1 MASLQ
6 HSQAIKGAKVLMV
19 GAGGIGCELLKTL
32 ALSGFQDIHINAAAV
47 IRVNI
52 ALMDINEA
60 VIAVVVWGF
69 GSEGFGSMIDMDT
82 IEVSNLNRQF
92 LFRQSHVGQSK
103 AKVARDA
110 VLRFRPHISITP
122 YHANVKD
129 SNFNVDF
136 FKQFN
141 VVLNGLDNLDARRH
155 VNRLCLAAE
164 VPLVES
170 GTTGFLGQV
179 TVHVKGK
186 TECYECQPKPA
197 PKTYPVCTITSTPS
211 KFVHCIVWAK
221 ELLFAKLFGDKNQ
234 VNDLNVR
241 SNDAC
246 SSSENTNDVFEWRD
260 DEDFEQY
267 GRRIYDHVFGYNIE
281 LALSDEETWKKRNK
295 PRPIYSRDVLPD
307 KMTQQNGNVDKT
319 DDLSSASAMA
329 SLGLKNPQDIWCL
342 MENTRVFLEALKLFF
357 TNRKKEIGNLS
368 FDKDDQL
375 AVEFVTAAAN
385 IRAASFN
392 IPSHSLFEAKG
403 IAGNIVHA
411 VATTNAIVA
420 GLIVIE
426 AIKVLKKDTDC
437 YRMTYCLEHPSKKML
452 LMPVEPFEPNKS
464 CFVCS
469 SQTPLSLEIN
479 THRSKLRDF
488 VEKIVKAKLGM
499 NSPLIMCGVALLYEV
514 GDDLEEDMIANYT
527 ANLEKVLSELPS
539 PVTGGKMLTVEDLQQ
554 EFTCN
559 IYIKHREEF
568 DEEKEPDGMVLSGWT
583 QAPPEKKDDK
593 TSIGNGASTS
603 KSLPTEPMDAQK
615 DIEVKEISDGT
626 ASPGK
631 KRKLPEF
638 SEGCTLDQSN
648 EADETRN
655 DKKIQKL
662 DDDDDDDLVMLDHW
676 GKDTGKKQRLQ

>member
-1 MASLQ
+1 MASHQ
-6 HSQAIKGAKVLMV
+6 RSPAIKGAKVLMV

-32 ALSGFQDIHINAAAV
+32 ALSGFEDIHI
-47 IRVNI
+47 
-52 ALMDINEA
+52 
-60 VIAVVVWGF
+60 
-69 GSEGFGSMIDMDT
+69 IDMDT

-110 VLRFRPHISITP
+110 VLRFRPHISITS

-129 SNFNVDF
+129 PDFNVDF

-155 VNRLCLAAE
+155 VNRLCLASD

-186 TECYECQPKPA
+186 TECYECQPKPT

-221 ELLFAKLFGDKNQ
+221 DLLFAKLFGDKNQ
-234 VNDLNVR
+234 ENDLNAR
-241 SNDAC
+241 SSNAA
-246 SSSENTNDVFEWRD
+246 SSSQQAEDVFERQN
-260 DEDFEQY
+260 DEGIDEY
-267 GRRIYDHVFGYNIE
+267 AKRIYDHVFGYNIGV
-281 LALSDEETWKKRNK
+281 ALSNEETWKNRNRPK
-295 PRPIYSRDVLPD
+295 PLYSRDVFPEEPS
-307 KMTQQNGNVDKT
+307 QQNGNMDKNCAT
-319 DDLSSASAMA
+319 DDPLSVSAMA
-329 SLGLKNPQDIWCL
+329 SLGLKNPQDIWSL
-342 MENTRVFLEALKLFF
+342 LENSRIFLEALKLFF
-357 TNRKKEIGNLS
+357 GKREKEIGNLS

-385 IRAASFN
+385 IRAASFG
-392 IPSHSLFEAKG
+392 IPLHSLFEAKG

-411 VATTNAIVA
+411 VATTNAVIA

-426 AIKVLKKDTDC
+426 AIKVLQRDANN
-437 YRMTYCLEHPSKKML
+437 YRMTYCLEHPSRKML

-464 CFVCS
+464 CYVCS
-469 SQTPLSLEIN
+469 ETPLLLEVN

-499 NSPLIMCGVALLYEV
+499 NCPLIMHGPALLYEV
-514 GDDLEEDMIANYT
+514 GDDLDKDMAANYA

-539 PVTGGKMLTVEDLQQ
+539 PVTGGTMLTVEDLQQ

-559 IYIKHREEF
+559 INIKHREEF
-568 DEEKEPDGMVLSGWT
+568 DEEKEPDGMLLSGWT
-583 QAPPEKKDDK
+583 QAPRVEKDDNK
-593 TSIGNGASTS
+593 TVGNGGSSTS
-603 KSLPTEPMDAQK
+603 NASSAMPVEAEEDD
-615 DIEVKEISDGT
+615 DIEFVPT
-626 ASPGK
+626 GK
-631 KRKLPEF
+631 KRKVGEISKATNPNL
-638 SEGCTLDQSN
+638 SDV
-648 EADETRN
+648 A
-655 DKKIQKL
+655 
-662 DDDDDDDLVMLDHW
+662 DDDVLVMLD
-676 GKDTGKKQRLQ
+676 GENLDINKKKKLQ

>member
-32 ALSGFQDIHINAAAV
+32 ALSDFQDIHI
-47 IRVNI
+47 
-52 ALMDINEA
+52 
-60 VIAVVVWGF
+60 
-69 GSEGFGSMIDMDT
+69 IDMDT

-141 VVLNGLDNLDARRH
+141 VILNGLDNLDARRH

-211 KFVHCIVWAK
+211 KFVHCVVWAK
-221 ELLFAKLFGDKNQ
+221 DLLFAKLFGDKNQ
-234 VNDLNVR
+234 DNDLNVR
-241 SNDAC
+241 SNDAAR
-246 SSSENTNDVFEWRD
+246 SSKNVDDVFEWGEN
-260 DEDFEQY
+260 EDIEQY

-281 LALSDEETWKKRNK
+281 QALSNEETWKNRNK
-295 PRPIYSRDVLPD
+295 PRPIYCRDVLPD
-307 KMTQQNGNVDKT
+307 IMTQRNGNNVDKT

-342 MENTRVFLEALKLFF
+342 MENTKVFIEALKLFF
-357 TNRKKEIGNLS
+357 TNRRKEIGNLS
-368 FDKDDQL
+368 FDKDDLL

-392 IPSHSLFEAKG
+392 IPLQSLFEAKG

-426 AIKVLKKDTDC
+426 AIKVLKKDTES

-464 CFVCS
+464 CCVCS
-469 SQTPLSLEIN
+469 ETPLSLEIN

-499 NSPLIMCGVALLYEV
+499 NSPLIMHATALLYEV
-514 GDDLEEDMIANYT
+514 GDDLEEDEIANYN

-539 PVTGGKMLTVEDLQQ
+539 PVTGGTMLTVEDLQQ

-559 IYIKHREEF
+559 IHIKHRFCLYFNDAVLQSFLSSDQEGEEF

-583 QAPPEKKDDK
+583 QALPEKKDAK
-593 TSIGNGASTS
+593 TSNGNGASTS
-603 KSLPTEPMDAQK
+603 KSLPTKPGNTEI

-626 ASPGK
+626 VSPGT
-631 KRKLPEF
+631 KRKLSEF
-638 SEGCTLDQSN
+638 SAGSPVDHSSDV
-648 EADETRN
+648 DETRN
-655 DKKIQKL
+655 NKKIQKH
-662 DDDDDDDLVMLDHW
+662 DDEDELVMLDHW
-676 GKDTGKKQRLQ
+676 DSDMSKKQRLP

>member
-1 MASLQ
+1 MASHQ
-6 HSQAIKGAKVLMV
+6 RSPAIKGAKVLMV

-32 ALSGFQDIHINAAAV
+32 ALSGFEEIHI
-47 IRVNI
+47 
-52 ALMDINEA
+52 
-60 VIAVVVWGF
+60 
-69 GSEGFGSMIDMDT
+69 IDMDT

-110 VLRFRPHISITP
+110 VLRFRPHISITS

-129 SNFNVDF
+129 PDFNVDF

-155 VNRLCLAAE
+155 VNRLCLASD

-186 TECYECQPKPA
+186 TECYECQPKPT

-221 ELLFAKLFGDKNQ
+221 DLLFAKLFGDKNQ
-234 VNDLNVR
+234 ENDLNVR
-241 SNDAC
+241 SSDAA
-246 SSSENTNDVFEWRD
+246 SSSQQAEDVFERQN
-260 DEDFEQY
+260 DEGIDEY
-267 GRRIYDHVFGYNIE
+267 AKRIYDHVFGYNIGV
-281 LALSDEETWKKRNK
+281 ALSNEETWKNRNRPK
-295 PRPIYSRDVLPD
+295 PLYSRDVFPEEPS
-307 KMTQQNGNVDKT
+307 QQNGNMDKNCAT
-319 DDLSSASAMA
+319 DDPLSVSAMA
-329 SLGLKNPQDIWCL
+329 SLGLKNPQDIWTL
-342 MENTRVFLEALKLFF
+342 LENSRIFLEALKLFF
-357 TNRKKEIGNLS
+357 GKREKEIGNLS

-385 IRAASFN
+385 IRAASFG
-392 IPSHSLFEAKG
+392 IPLHSLFEAKG

-411 VATTNAIVA
+411 VATTNAVIA

-426 AIKVLKKDTDC
+426 AIKVLQRDANN
-437 YRMTYCLEHPSKKML
+437 YRMTYCLEHPSRKML

-464 CFVCS
+464 CYVCS
-469 SQTPLSLEIN
+469 ETPLLLEVN

-499 NSPLIMCGVALLYEV
+499 NCPLIMHGPALLYEV
-514 GDDLEEDMIANYT
+514 GDDLDKDMAANYA

-539 PVTGGKMLTVEDLQQ
+539 PVTGGTMLTVEDLQQ

-559 IYIKHREEF
+559 INIKHREEF
-568 DEEKEPDGMVLSGWT
+568 DEEKEPDGMLLSGWT
-583 QAPPEKKDDK
+583 QAPRVEKDDNK
-593 TSIGNGASTS
+593 TVGNGGSSTS
-603 KSLPTEPMDAQK
+603 NASSAMPVEAEEDD
-615 DIEVKEISDGT
+615 DIEFVPT
-626 ASPGK
+626 GK
-631 KRKLPEF
+631 KRKVGEISKATNPNL
-638 SEGCTLDQSN
+638 SDV
-648 EADETRN
+648 A
-655 DKKIQKL
+655 
-662 DDDDDDDLVMLDHW
+662 DDDVLVMLD
-676 GKDTGKKQRLQ
+676 GENLDINKKKKLQ